1 MSEEEKKI
9 SRRKF
14 LLRSGGA
21 AAGIFA
27 AGGLTSCTCPQS
39 SGQGKGASKMRFGL
53 VTYLWAKDWD
63 LPTLIS
69 NCQKA
74 EVFGVELRT
83 THKHGVE
90 SSLTARQ
97 RRDVKKR
104 FADSGI
110 TLVCVGSDERFDNPN
125 GDVLSRSIETT
136 KKFVNL
142 SHDVGSSGVKVKP
155 DRFHKNVPHQKT
167 IEQIGRSL
175 NIVGNFAADYGQQV
189 RLEVHNQCAELPII
203 KAIMDIAD
211 HPNAAVCWNCNQEDL
226 AGSGLEYNFNL
237 VKNRLGDT
245 VHVHSLKSTPYPYRQ
260 LIGLL
265 AKMDYK
271 GWLEL
276 EEGRYIPND
285 PVKALVQERIMFEEM
300 ISAAQ

>member
-1 MSEEEKKI
+1 MSEKEKRI

-14 LLRSGGA
+14 LLRSGEA
-21 AAGIFA
+21 ATGIFTMSA
-27 AGGLTSCTCPQS
+27 LTSCTCPQS
-39 SGQGKGASKMRFGL
+39 SGVGESASKMRFGL

-83 THKHGVE
+83 THRHGVE
-90 SSLTARQ
+90 PGLTPAQ

-104 FADSGI
+104 FADSGV
-110 TLVCVGSDERFDNPN
+110 TLVCVGSDERFDNPDP
-125 GDVLSRSIETT
+125 DVLSRAIATT
-136 KKFVNL
+136 KKFIKL

-155 DRFHKNVPHQKT
+155 DRFHENVPHQKT
-167 IEQIGRSL
+167 IEQIGNSL
-175 NIVGNFAADYGQQV
+175 NIVGDFAADYGQQV
-189 RLEVHNQCAELPII
+189 RLEVHNQCAELAII
-203 KAIMDIAD
+203 KSIMDIAN
-211 HPNAAVCWNCNQEDL
+211 HPNVAICWNCNQEDL

-285 PVKALVQERIMFEEM
+285 PVKALVQERIMFEQM
-300 ISAAQ
+300 IAKA